1 MVESQTSQNKKR
13 ILIVDDDEFLLD
25 MYAVKFKEAGFDVD
39 FAPEGQ
45 IAKEKMKKY
54 RYDAIL
60 LDIVMPQLDG
70 FTLLKDLRQ
79 EKGNINIKDALIVYL
94 TNLGQ
99 REDIEKG
106 LALGVDDYII
116 KAHFTPSEV
125 VTKVKELLAKKA
137 KRST

>member
-1 MVESQTSQNKKR
+1 MEENKKR

-25 MYAVKFKEAGFDVD
+25 MYSTKFREAGFEVD
-39 FAPEGQ
+39 FAAEGRT
-45 IAKEKMKKY
+45 AKEKMKKH

-60 LDIVMPQLDG
+60 LDIVMPELDG
-70 FTLLKDLRQ
+70 FTLLKDVRK
-79 EKGNINIKDALIVYL
+79 ENEDIKNTLIVYL

-125 VTKVKELLAKKA
+125 VKKVEELLKK
-137 KRST
+137 KSK

>member
-1 MVESQTSQNKKR
+1 MTESTTSENKKR

-25 MYAVKFKEAGFDVD
+25 MYTVKFKEAGFEVD
-39 FAPEGQ
+39 FAAEGRT
-45 IAKEKMKKY
+45 AKEKMRKH

-70 FTLLKDLRQ
+70 FTILKDLRQ
-79 EKGNINIKDALIVYL
+79 EKGNVNIKDALIVYL

-125 VTKVKELLAKKA
+125 VRKVEELLAKKA
-137 KRST
+137 K

>member
-1 MVESQTSQNKKR
+1 MTEPTTSENRKR

-25 MYAVKFKEAGFDVD
+25 MYTTKFREAGFEVD
-39 FAPEGQ
+39 FAVEGRT
-45 IAKEKMKKY
+45 AKEKMKKY
-54 RYDAIL
+54 SYDAIL

-79 EKGNINIKDALIVYL
+79 EKGDIKNTLIVYL

-125 VTKVKELLAKKA
+125 VKKVEELLTKKA
-137 KRST
+137 QNHK

>member
-1 MVESQTSQNKKR
+1 MEENKKK

-25 MYAVKFKEAGFDVD
+25 MYSTKFREAGFEVD
-39 FAPEGQ
+39 FAVEGRT
-45 IAKEKMKKY
+45 AKEKMRKY

-70 FTLLKDLRQ
+70 FTILKELRE
-79 EKGNINIKDALIVYL
+79 EKSDIKNTLIVYL

-125 VTKVKELLAKKA
+125 VKKVEEFLAKKF
-137 KRST
+137 K

>member
-1 MVESQTSQNKKR
+1 MEENKKR

-25 MYAVKFKEAGFDVD
+25 MYTVKFKEAGFEVD
-39 FAPEGQ
+39 FAAEGRT
-45 IAKEKMKKY
+45 AKEKMKKH

-70 FTLLKDLRQ
+70 FTLLKELRQ
-79 EKGNINIKDALIVYL
+79 EKSDIKDTLIVYL

-125 VTKVKELLAKKA
+125 VKKVEELLAKKN
-137 KRST
+137 K

>member
-1 MVESQTSQNKKR
+1 MIQSTPSENRRR

-25 MYAVKFKEAGFDVD
+25 MYTVKFKEAGFEVD
-39 FAPEGQ
+39 FAAEGMT
-45 IAKEKMKKY
+45 AKEKMKKY

-70 FTLLKDLRQ
+70 FALLKDLRQ
-79 EKGNINIKDALIVYL
+79 EKDNIKDALIMYL

-125 VTKVKELLAKKA
+125 VKKVEELLAKK
-137 KRST
+137 KK

>member
-1 MVESQTSQNKKR
+1 MIQSTSSENKKR

-25 MYAVKFKEAGFDVD
+25 MYTVKFKEAGFEVD
-39 FAPEGQ
+39 FAAEGAT
-45 IAKEKMKKY
+45 AKEKIRKHG
-54 RYDAIL
+54 YDAIL

-70 FTLLKDLRQ
+70 FTLLKELRQ
-79 EKGNINIKDALIVYL
+79 EKDNIKDTLIVYL

-125 VTKVKELLAKKA
+125 VGKVEELLAKKN
-137 KRST
+137 K

>member
-1 MVESQTSQNKKR
+1 MEENKKK

-25 MYAVKFKEAGFDVD
+25 MYSTKFREAGFEVD
-39 FAPEGQ
+39 FAAEGRT
-45 IAKEKMKKY
+45 AKEKMRKH

-70 FTLLKDLRQ
+70 FTLLKELRE
-79 EKGNINIKDALIVYL
+79 EKSDIKNTLIVYL

-125 VTKVKELLAKKA
+125 VKKVEELLAKK
-137 KRST
+137 KK

>member
-1 MVESQTSQNKKR
+1 MEENKKR

-25 MYAVKFKEAGFDVD
+25 MYTVKFKEAGFEVD
-39 FAPEGQ
+39 FAAEGRT
-45 IAKEKMKKY
+45 AKEKMKKH

-60 LDIVMPQLDG
+60 LDIVMPELDG
-70 FTLLKDLRQ
+70 LTLLKDLRQ
-79 EKGNINIKDALIVYL
+79 EKANIKDTLIVYL

-106 LALGVDDYII
+106 LALGVGDYII

-125 VTKVKELLAKKA
+125 VRRVEELLAKKS
-137 KRST
+137 K

>member
-1 MVESQTSQNKKR
+1 MAIGRTIINMEENKKK

-25 MYAVKFKEAGFDVD
+25 MYSTKFREAGFEVD
-39 FAPEGQ
+39 FAAEGRT
-45 IAKEKMKKY
+45 AKEKMRKH

-70 FTLLKDLRQ
+70 FTLLKEVRE
-79 EKGNINIKDALIVYL
+79 EKSDIKNTLIVYL

-125 VTKVKELLAKKA
+125 VKKVEELLAKK
-137 KRST
+137 KK

>member
-1 MVESQTSQNKKR
+1 MKDSTPPAEKKR

-25 MYAVKFKEAGFDVD
+25 MYSTKFREAGFEVD
-39 FAPEGQ
+39 FATEGMA
-45 IAKEKMKKY
+45 AKEKMKKH
-54 RYDAIL
+54 DFEVIL
-60 LDIVMPQLDG
+60 LDIVMPGLDG
-70 FTLLKDLRQ
+70 FTLLKDVRQ
-79 EKGNINIKDALIVYL
+79 EKGDIKHTLIIYL

-125 VTKVKELLAKKA
+125 VKKVEELLEKKF
-137 KRST
+137 K

>member
-1 MVESQTSQNKKR
+1 MEENKKR

-25 MYAVKFKEAGFDVD
+25 MYSTKFREAGFEVD
-39 FAPEGQ
+39 FAAEGRT
-45 IAKEKMKKY
+45 AKEKMRKH

-70 FTLLKDLRQ
+70 FTLLKELRE
-79 EKGNINIKDALIVYL
+79 EKSDIKNTLIVYL

-125 VTKVKELLAKKA
+125 VKKVEELLAKK
-137 KRST
+137 KK

>member
-1 MVESQTSQNKKR
+1 MEENKKR

-25 MYAVKFKEAGFDVD
+25 MYAMKFREAGFEVD
-39 FAPEGQ
+39 IAAEGQ
-45 IAKEKMKKY
+45 TAKEKIKKH
-54 RYDAIL
+54 RHDAIL

-70 FTLLKDLRQ
+70 FTLLRDLRK
-79 EKGNINIKDALIVYL
+79 ENKDFDKTLVIYL

-106 LALGVDDYII
+106 LSLGVDDYII

-125 VTKVKELLAKKA
+125 VKKVEELLQKKNP
-137 KRST
+137 KH

>member
-1 MVESQTSQNKKR
+1 MAVGRTIIMEENRKR

-25 MYAVKFKEAGFDVD
+25 MYSTKFREAGFEVD
-39 FAPEGQ
+39 FAAEGMT
-45 IAKEKMKKY
+45 AKEKMKKH

-60 LDIVMPQLDG
+60 LDIVMPELDG
-70 FTLLKDLRQ
+70 FTLLKDVRK
-79 EKGNINIKDALIVYL
+79 ENEDIKNTLIVYL

-125 VTKVKELLAKKA
+125 VKKVEELLKK
-137 KRST
+137 KSK

>member
-1 MVESQTSQNKKR
+1 MIQSTLSQNKKR

-25 MYAVKFKEAGFDVD
+25 MYSVKFREAGFEVD
-39 FAPEGQ
+39 FATEGLT
-45 IAKEKMKKY
+45 AKEKMKKH

-60 LDIVMPQLDG
+60 LDIVMPEIDG
-70 FTLLKDLRQ
+70 FALLKDLRQ
-79 EKGNINIKDALIVYL
+79 EKGNINIKDTLIVYL

-125 VTKVKELLAKKA
+125 VKKVEELLKK
-137 KRST
+137 KLP